1 MNYIKTITNGG
12 IMDVTTLVKKFND
25 YQYGGEELTLE
36 ELNFLCDNEEHEAF
50 MFSFSLY
57 RDILD
62 LRDEKLY

>member
-1 MNYIKTITNGG
+1 
-12 IMDVTTLVKKFND
+12 MDVTTLVKKFND